1 METSVDVCLVIPHQ
15 LQIDE
20 GVANLYTSV
29 PTPDNLKVW
38 LERIHC
44 QSKSIN
50 VIIEELRHYLPS
62 PQLNMYI
69 WLPIFHRRNLL
80 MHNQPQIIL
89 MRRSILSRT
98 TIFSDICI
106 EDYVI
111 LIKYILQRF
120 IYGYGKKCFI
130 AIGIDN
136 VSR

>member
-1 METSVDVCLVIPHQ
+1 MILPHQ
-15 LQIDE
+15 LQIAE
-20 GVANLYTSV
+20 GVNNLQTSV
-29 PTPDNLKVW
+29 ATSDNLKVW
-38 LERIHC
+38 FERIHS

-50 VIIEELRHYLPS
+50 VKIEELQHHLPS

-89 MRRSILSRT
+89 MRRSFLSRT

-111 LIKYILQRF
+111 LIKYNIFCTGLSKAM
-120 IYGYGKKCFI
+120 GK
-130 AIGIDN
+130 N
-136 VSR
+136 VSLPLE